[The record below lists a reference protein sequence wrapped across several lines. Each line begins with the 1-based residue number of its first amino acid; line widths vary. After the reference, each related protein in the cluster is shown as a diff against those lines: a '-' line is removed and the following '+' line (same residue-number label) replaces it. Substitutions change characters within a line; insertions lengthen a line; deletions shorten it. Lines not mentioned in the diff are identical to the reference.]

1 MENKSETQLKNVS
14 TLDLIV
20 LSEDSVNIAKNH
32 GELEE
37 VGNEGHLHRVRTLPL
52 RDWLNSLIIIHYQ
65 STISITI
72 LPINVSRSKTMLIN
86 EHPTILFSHYVLLIY
101 WVTPSEKLLVH
112 LGIKRN
118 TVKNCILPNHSKST
132 V

>member
-1 MENKSETQLKNVS
+1 MENNSETQPKNVS

-52 RDWLNSLIIIHYQ
+52 RDWLHSLQKYFNGQ
-65 STISITI
+65 
-72 LPINVSRSKTMLIN
+72 
-86 EHPTILFSHYVLLIY
+86 LF
-101 WVTPSEKLLVH
+101 
-112 LGIKRN
+112 
-118 TVKNCILPNHSKST
+118 
-132 V
+132 

>member
-52 RDWLNSLIIIHYQ
+52 RDWLHSLQKYFNGQLYQ
-65 STISITI
+65 ATCHFFSSTKLMKLS
-72 LPINVSRSKTMLIN
+72 LSLAPRYCRK
-86 EHPTILFSHYVLLIY
+86 
-101 WVTPSEKLLVH
+101 TPSFGGSHFNSCMPDSVH
-112 LGIKRN
+112 LDMEDGG
-118 TVKNCILPNHSKST
+118 KSGDHEPAGQAGT
-132 V
+132 

>member
-1 MENKSETQLKNVS
+1 MNNSSETRPKNVS
-14 TLDLIV
+14 ITDLIV
-20 LSEDSVNIAKNH
+20 LSEDSVDIAKNH

-72 LPINVSRSKTMLIN
+72 LPINVSRRKSMLIN
-86 EHPTILFSHYVLLIY
+86 ELIF
-101 WVTPSEKLLVH
+101 
-112 LGIKRN
+112 
-118 TVKNCILPNHSKST
+118 
-132 V
+132 